1 MEKEK
6 KPIYKKWWFWVIVV
20 VVLLII
26 GSMGS
31 SKEQPKT
38 TLTSGSKNNS
48 TENTTQATAE
58 AKKYSIGEIYQDSS
72 KAIKYVSVDENF
84 TGYSK
89 YADIKDGYKIVKAD
103 FEAENL
109 GTSDFYFS
117 AYDFDCYADGYDCE
131 SFYSVDGSGFSSTLS
146 NGKKA
151 KGAVYFQVP
160 SEAKTISIEFNIN
173 TFTGEKVE
181 FIVK

>member
-6 KPIYKKWWFWVIVV
+6 KAIYKKWWFWAIVAV
-20 VVLLII
+20 LVLLIV
-26 GSMGS
+26 GATS
-31 SKEQPKT
+31 SETQPQT
-38 TLTSGSKNNS
+38 TLTSGNENNS
-48 TENTTQATAE
+48 TENTTQTTNE
-58 AKKYSIGEIYQDSS
+58 TKKYSIGEIYQDSS

-89 YADIKDGYKIVKAD
+89 YADIKDGCKIIKAD

-131 SFYSVDGSGFSSTLS
+131 SFWSVDGSGFSSTLS

-151 KGAVYFQVP
+151 KGTVYFQVP
-160 SEAKTISIEFNIN
+160 SDAQTISIEFNIN